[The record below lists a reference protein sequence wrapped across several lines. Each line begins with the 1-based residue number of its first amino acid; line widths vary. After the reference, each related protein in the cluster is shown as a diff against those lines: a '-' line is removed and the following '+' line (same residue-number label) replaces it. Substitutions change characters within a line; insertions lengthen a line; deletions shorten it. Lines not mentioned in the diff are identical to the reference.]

1 MDLQLSFKIFTPTFA
16 SLRVYCIYMDL
27 NKPRI
32 INKYAYKTGNPKSNN
47 DILYDTQSHPEK
59 ITCISRNTKTS
70 IPSVSEP
77 QVSASGSMARLR
89 GPAGAP

>member
-1 MDLQLSFKIFTPTFA
+1 
-16 SLRVYCIYMDL
+16 MDL

-59 ITCISRNTKTS
+59 SLASLATPKRAFPVL
-70 IPSVSEP
+70 PSLKERLWVHGETPRAGWSALE
-77 QVSASGSMARLR
+77 SASSR
-89 GPAGAP
+89 AGVDVLDVNSS